1 MDWLFLNIEVVVDI
15 VTKVIAVA
23 AAVAR
28 RDGTVWDE
36 EDLQED
42 LEENLKTISD
52 LGYDGIE
59 LGDFQKRISH
69 ISQYDPATRSEQDKN
84 LLSSL
89 GYSFLE
95 IAYIQSRGS
104 EC

>member
-1 MDWLFLNIEVVVDI
+1 MLSGF
-15 VTKVIAVA
+15 A
-23 AAVAR
+23 A
-28 RDGTVWDE
+28 
-36 EDLQED
+36 
-42 LEENLKTISD
+42 
-52 LGYDGIE
+52 GIPGVYPVLSVRNMSLIYQQL

-95 IAYIQSRGS
+95 IALKVLREYRWREIWFG
-104 EC
+104 